1 MKKKNARG
9 SKEPQH
15 RINQQIRSTEVRIV
29 NEGDTF
35 DKGVYTLDEALDIA
49 NDLSVDL
56 VETNSKAIPPVCQ
69 VVEYSKFIYEQKK
82 KERDLKGKSHKTK
95 IKELRFTSNTG
106 DHDIQVAANKAIK
119 FLGDGDK
126 VKANLLFKGRNIT
139 FKENGEK
146 VLLKFAQL
154 LEDYGYPESM
164 PKLQGK
170 KMFMTIKPKG
180 QK

>member
-1 MKKKNARG
+1 MKKKNIRG
-9 SKEPQH
+9 RKEPQH
-15 RINQQIRSTEVRIV
+15 RTNQQIKSREVRVV
-29 NEGDTF
+29 NEGGTF
-35 DKGVYTLDEALDIA
+35 DKGIYAFDEALEIA
-49 NDLSVDL
+49 NVLGVDL
-56 VETNSKAIPPVCQ
+56 VETNSKATPPVCQ
-69 VVEYSKFIYEQKK
+69 IIEYSKFIYEQKK

-95 IKELRFTSNTG
+95 VKELRFTSNTG
-106 DHDIQVAANKAIK
+106 DHDIQVAANKAKK

-126 VKANLLFKGRNIT
+126 VKANLSFKGRNII
-139 FKENGEK
+139 FKDNGER

-154 LEDYGYPESM
+154 LEDYGHPEAM